1 MATDVFA
8 RTQSNYGGAFA
19 ADTGLISGGTL
30 TGVLLQNLNL
40 SYQQNV
46 SRIYEIG
53 PAGQVPYVYYV
64 GGRASGTLAAAHIV
78 GPALAMQAFYTS
90 FSDVCAAGTNNIS
103 VNLSRS
109 SCGATGATA
118 GAPTSGTRTVSYN
131 AKYCVLVQIGMSVS
145 ANDLVVNE
153 SSQLM
158 FSNLEYSEGG

>member
-1 MATDVFA
+1 MAKDVFA
-8 RTQSNYGGAFA
+8 RTQLNFGGAFA

-46 SRIYEIG
+46 SRIYDIG
-53 PAGQVPYVYYV
+53 PAGQTPYVYYV
-64 GGRASGTLAAAHIV
+64 GGRSSGSLSAAHIV

-103 VNLSRS
+103 VNLTRGT
-109 SCGATGATA
+109 CGATGTNAN
-118 GAPTSGTRTVSYN
+118 TSRTIKYN

-158 FSNLEYSEGG
+158 FSNLEYSEN